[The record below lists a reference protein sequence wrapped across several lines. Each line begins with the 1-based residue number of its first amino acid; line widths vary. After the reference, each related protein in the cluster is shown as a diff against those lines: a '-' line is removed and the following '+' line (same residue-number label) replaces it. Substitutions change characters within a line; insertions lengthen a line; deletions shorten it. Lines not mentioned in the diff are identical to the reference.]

1 MKQLKSIY
9 LIIFISF
16 LSSCAPSNDDV
27 IEQPN
32 IILFFVDDMGWQDSS
47 VPFWEQKTP
56 LNERYVTPNMERLAN
71 TSLLFTQTYAT
82 PVCSPSRISLMTGSN
97 AARHRV
103 TNWTLYPDQIQ
114 PSESKHEAL
123 SYPMW
128 NVNGMSMDTTRLAYQ
143 ATPLPAILK
152 QHGYQTIHVGK
163 AHFGAISTPGEDPL
177 NLGVNI
183 NIAGHAGGAP
193 KTYHAQDYFGTKAGA
208 KKGPWDIPGL
218 EKYDGQHI
226 NLTEALTR
234 EAIAETQ
241 RSIDDKKPFFLY
253 MAHYGV
259 HTPIMEDDR
268 FYQP

>member
-128 NVNGMSMDTTRLAYQ
+128 NVNGMSMDTTRLAY
-143 ATPLPAILK
+143 
-152 QHGYQTIHVGK
+152 
-163 AHFGAISTPGEDPL
+163 
-177 NLGVNI
+177 
-183 NIAGHAGGAP
+183 
-193 KTYHAQDYFGTKAGA
+193 
-208 KKGPWDIPGL
+208 
-218 EKYDGQHI
+218 
-226 NLTEALTR
+226 
-234 EAIAETQ
+234 
-241 RSIDDKKPFFLY
+241 
-253 MAHYGV
+253 
-259 HTPIMEDDR
+259 
-268 FYQP
+268 